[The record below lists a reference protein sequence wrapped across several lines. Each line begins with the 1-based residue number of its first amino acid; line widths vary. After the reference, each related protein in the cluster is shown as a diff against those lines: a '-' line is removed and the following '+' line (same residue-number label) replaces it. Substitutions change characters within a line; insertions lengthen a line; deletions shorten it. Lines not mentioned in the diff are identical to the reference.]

1 MAMSSAIGTLMMEA
15 FATGYHKR
23 AELRKA
29 RPVVSGD
36 EESDGPD
43 GGGGGGGNSTGHVH
57 RAGALV
63 LQRSDSS
70 ELIRNR
76 VISQVSVISTSKLL
90 DYRPQRT

>member
-1 MAMSSAIGTLMMEA
+1 MSSAIGTLMMEA

-36 EESDGPD
+36 EESDGG

-70 ELIRNR
+70 QLIRNR
-76 VISQVSVISTSKLL
+76 VISLVSVISTSKKLE
-90 DYRPQRT
+90 

>member
-1 MAMSSAIGTLMMEA
+1 MSSAIGTLMMEA

-36 EESDGPD
+36 EESD
-43 GGGGGGGNSTGHVH
+43 GGGGGNSTGHVH

-76 VISQVSVISTSKLL
+76 VISQVSVIIIFYPTSKR
-90 DYRPQRT
+90 Y

>member
-1 MAMSSAIGTLMMEA
+1 MSSAIGTLMMEA

-36 EESDGPD
+36 EESDG
-43 GGGGGGGNSTGHVH
+43 GGGGGNSTGHVH

-70 ELIRNR
+70 QLIRNR
-76 VISQVSVISTSKLL
+76 VISLVSVISTSKKLE
-90 DYRPQRT
+90 

>member
-1 MAMSSAIGTLMMEA
+1 MSSAIGTLMMEA

-36 EESDGPD
+36 EESDG
-43 GGGGGGGNSTGHVH
+43 GGGGGGNSTGHVH

-70 ELIRNR
+70 QLIRNR
-76 VISQVSVISTSKLL
+76 VISLVSVISTSKKLE
-90 DYRPQRT
+90 

>member
-36 EESDGPD
+36 EESD